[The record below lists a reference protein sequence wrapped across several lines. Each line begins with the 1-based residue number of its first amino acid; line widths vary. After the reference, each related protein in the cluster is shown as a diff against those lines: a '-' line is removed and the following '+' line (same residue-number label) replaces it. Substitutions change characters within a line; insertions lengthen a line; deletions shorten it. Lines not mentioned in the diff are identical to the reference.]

1 VVAAWEGDLDLA
13 KAQRVLNGDE
23 LVDVTAG

>member
-1 VVAAWEGDLDLA
+1 LDRD
-13 KAQRVLNGDE
+13 KARHVLDGEE